1 MKNFIKKLI
10 LTIILVA
17 LLITFGVVGYYAYT
31 DIKASVAKEYLMERY
46 GFDKKEIL
54 ATKSTEYV
62 YEDIANCETL
72 WIKKCTDDKTL
83 HYKHTFKLKDGT
95 EIHVTE
101 DIDRNFIDDYKGEVK
116 KYNRQ
121 DEIQAQ
127 EAEKSKETTNTEK
140 EKK

>member
-1 MKNFIKKLI
+1 MKNFIKKSI
-10 LTIILVA
+10 LSIILVA
-17 LLITFGVVGYYAYT
+17 LLITFCVVGYYAYT

-46 GFDKKEIL
+46 GFNKKELL

-83 HYKHTFKLKDGT
+83 HFKHTFKLNDGT

-101 DIDRNFIDDYKGEVK
+101 DIDRNFIDDYNGEVK

-127 EAEKSKETTNTEK
+127 EAEKNKETTNT
-140 EKK
+140 

>member
-1 MKNFIKKLI
+1 
-10 LTIILVA
+10 
-17 LLITFGVVGYYAYT
+17 
-31 DIKASVAKEYLMERY
+31 MERY
-46 GFDKKEIL
+46 GFNKKELL

-83 HYKHTFKLKDGT
+83 HFKHTFKLNDGT

-101 DIDRNFIDDYKGEVK
+101 DIDRNFIDDYNGEVK

-127 EAEKSKETTNTEK
+127 EAEKNKETTNT
-140 EKK
+140 